1 MLVLSRR
8 LGEILKIG
16 EDIELVVLGIYGN
29 QIRLG
34 INAPNEVAVDREEI
48 RVRKKSGHLPSAK

>member
-16 EDIELVVLGIYGN
+16 DDIELVVLGISGN

-34 INAPNEVAVDREEI
+34 IKAPKEVAVDREEI
-48 RVRKKSGHLPSAK
+48 YQRKKSGNLTSAK